1 MNDNSLDALF
11 SGLTGAQSPK
21 ENGKDNN
28 LSNHSRKDAKRQ
40 TKENGAE
47 ERFCTIVSSELLHKI
62 RVIAKRERLQIK
74 EVVNAAFEKAISS
87 YERKHG
93 TIDGDVRGSTKNLF

>member
-1 MNDNSLDALF
+1 MNDSSLDALF
-11 SGLTGAQSPK
+11 SGLTGGQSPK
-21 ENGKDNN
+21 ENSKGNI
-28 LSNHSRKDAKRQ
+28 LSNHSRNDVKRQ